1 MGNLAVQ
8 QHFSYHK
15 NSNKCLDHNL
25 SLRGGGCLLEAIVFG
40 DDKKVQEVLFLVNML
55 QEKTSDVIAMPVTHI
70 VSSPGEPTIISSVF
84 IDLHEYLMNVGQKI
98 PWTKDHRLVF
108 TR

>member
-55 QEKTSDVIAMPVTHI
+55 
-70 VSSPGEPTIISSVF
+70 
-84 IDLHEYLMNVGQKI
+84 
-98 PWTKDHRLVF
+98 
-108 TR
+108 